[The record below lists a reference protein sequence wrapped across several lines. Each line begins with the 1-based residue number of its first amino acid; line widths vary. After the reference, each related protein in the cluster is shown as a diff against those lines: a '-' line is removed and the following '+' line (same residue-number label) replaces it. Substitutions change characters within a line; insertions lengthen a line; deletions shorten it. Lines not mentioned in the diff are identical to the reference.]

1 MGVVYEVEDISIGK
15 IYVVKTVL
23 MRHAGKELYATL
35 TMNEA
40 RMLAKLRHRNIV
52 EVITAGTTAD
62 DYQLAYFVMERLEGC
77 TLANLRGIAV
87 PMGYVWQIGR
97 ELLDALYYVHNP
109 KDGRPVIVHRDV
121 KPENI
126 FLAKIEHEESENA
139 IRHRVKLLD
148 FGIGAV
154 VGARPEGFWGTA
166 RYAAPEQLRLEPVTA
181 KTDLYAAAIV
191 LFELLTGRHPF
202 AEARTAE
209 DYIDAHLVQIPP
221 RLSQFVHVPQAVDD
235 CIDAALSKLPAHRPR
250 DAHKMMS
257 ALAELKNLDRPL
269 SHRAA
274 NTTIQDLNTVIERHT
289 QTGYEAYA
297 SSAGDTIDGMTR
309 PPVDEGRP
317 LESAYPGGASAGG
330 LAMRP
335 TEPAVITPKMA
346 QGRGLT
352 VPMAPAVRLGMREA
366 PTRSLREPTFARGEG
381 AGTDTED
388 LLEGLSR
395 LPAPPP
401 VRRESSQP
409 SPPVA
414 GPSSEPASQR
424 SVTPVVSR
432 TAAPGESIVLPL
444 AGPSRATL
452 AKGLLAALL
461 VATSFGAVVLLRGS
475 RSHATATSST
485 ALVPLGPQPREP
497 SAIPSAGA
505 VGASPWTSPSPTPD
519 TRANPA
525 AVPSAVTT
533 STALVAAGVVAAPSA
548 PRAGRRPAPAPAPL
562 VTPGAASKVEPP
574 APSALPEK
582 PPMRDDLIRAM

>member
-1 MGVVYEVEDISIGK
+1 MGVVYEVEDTSIGK

-77 TLANLRGIAV
+77 TLANLRGVAV

-97 ELLDALYYVHNP
+97 ELLDALYYVHHP

-126 FLAKIEHEESENA
+126 FLAKIEHDESENA

-202 AEARTAE
+202 AEARTAQ
-209 DYIDAHLVQIPP
+209 DYIDAHLVQVPP
-221 RLSQFVHVPQAVDD
+221 RLSQFLHVPQAVDD

-257 ALAELKNLDRPL
+257 ALAELRNLDRPL
-269 SHRAA
+269 SLRAA

-289 QTGYEAYA
+289 QAGYEAYA

-317 LESAYPGGASAGG
+317 LESAYPSGASGGG

-335 TEPAVITPKMA
+335 TEPAVVTPKMA
-346 QGRGLT
+346 NGRGLT
-352 VPMAPAVRLGMREA
+352 VPMAPAVRVSMREA
-366 PTRSLREPTFARGEG
+366 PTRSLRAPSFARAEG
-381 AGTDTED
+381 AGTDTQD
-388 LLEGLSR
+388 LLDGLSR
-395 LPAPPP
+395 VPTPAP
-401 VRRESSQP
+401 VRREDSRP
-409 SPPVA
+409 SRPVA
-414 GPSSEPASQR
+414 VTTGEPASRR
-424 SVTPVVSR
+424 SVAPMVSR
-432 TAAPGESIVLPL
+432 TDTAAGQSIVLPL
-444 AGPSRATL
+444 AGPSRSTL
-452 AKGLLAALL
+452 AKGLLAIVL
-461 VATSFGAVVLLRGS
+461 VVVG
-475 RSHATATSST
+475 
-485 ALVPLGPQPREP
+485 
-497 SAIPSAGA
+497 AGA
-505 VGASPWTSPSPTPD
+505 VLLVRGPRSSQTG
-519 TRANPA
+519 PA
-525 AVPSAVTT
+525 
-533 STALVAAGVVAAPSA
+533 VAAKADPPQSALQAPSA
-548 PRAGRRPAPAPAPL
+548 PVVPPAPPSAASAPSAPLAVAPSAAPTAPPRPLRRAAPAPL
-562 VTPGAASKVEPP
+562 APPPPIAAPIAAAAAAAAKHEPP

-582 PPMRDDLIRAM
+582 SPPRDDFIRTGP